1 MAVSKES
8 IIRDVRR
15 YIAELRKNG
24 IPVQRAMLFGSWARG
39 AGREESDVDVALIS
53 NVFTGDRF
61 QDRRKIIPLRR
72 KINNR
77 IEPMPFDP
85 RTFDGGGNLVDE
97 IIKHGEE
104 II

>member
-1 MAVSKES
+1 MAASKES

-85 RTFDGGGNLVDE
+85 RTFDRGGNLVDE

>member
-1 MAVSKES
+1 MAASKED
-8 IIRDVRR
+8 IIRDIKK

-24 IPVQRAMLFGSWARG
+24 IPIQRALLFGSWSKG
-39 AGREESDVDVALIS
+39 TGREESDVDVALIS
-53 NVFTGDRF
+53 SVFTGNRF

-72 KINNR
+72 KINNL

-85 RTFDGGGNLVDE
+85 RTFDDGGNLIDE